1 MFSWDLNFR
10 PCVGAELFALSS
22 ESSNKSTP
30 ATISVEQGFQL
41 SLDLCLQLKN
51 IKQQRVPVRVNKLY
65 CLLYCKLAY
74 HTPTQHGE
82 TNRNQKS
89 YPPWKDEDLVEMS
102 NKLIHHAIKS
112 GKKHDVSGT
121 FDWNNNGVSAVVQFE
136 PNERGQGFSSCL
148 LDVSRFP
155 VGSYQIKW
163 LSCCIDQHGSY
174 WNLLPLNGKPVFT
187 IKKAS

>member
-1 MFSWDLNFR
+1 M
-10 PCVGAELFALSS
+10 
-22 ESSNKSTP
+22 
-30 ATISVEQGFQL
+30 SVEQGFQL

-51 IKQQRVPVRVNKLY
+51 IQQRQVPVRINKLY
-65 CLLYCKLAY
+65 CLLYSKLAY
-74 HTPTQHGE
+74 YTPTQHGE

-89 YPPWKDEDLVEMS
+89 YSPWRDEDLVEMS
-102 NKLIHHAIKS
+102 NKLFHHAIKS
-112 GKKHDVSGT
+112 SKKLEVSGRL
-121 FDWNNNGVSAVVQFE
+121 DWTKNGVSAVVQFE
-136 PNERGQGFSSCL
+136 RNERGQGFSSCL

-187 IKKAS
+187 ITKAS

>member
-1 MFSWDLNFR
+1 
-10 PCVGAELFALSS
+10 
-22 ESSNKSTP
+22 
-30 ATISVEQGFQL
+30 
-41 SLDLCLQLKN
+41 
-51 IKQQRVPVRVNKLY
+51 
-65 CLLYCKLAY
+65 
-74 HTPTQHGE
+74 
-82 TNRNQKS
+82 
-89 YPPWKDEDLVEMS
+89 MS
-102 NKLIHHAIKS
+102 NKLFHHAIKP
-112 GKKHDVSGT
+112 GKKPGVAGR

-187 IKKAS
+187 VKKAS

>member
-1 MFSWDLNFR
+1 MFLLDFNFR

-22 ESSNKSTP
+22 DNSTSTP
-30 ATISVEQGFQL
+30 DTISVEHGFQL

-51 IKQQRVPVRVNKLY
+51 IQQPRVPVRLTKLY
-65 CLLYCKLAY
+65 CLLYSKLAY
-74 HTPTQHGE
+74 HTSTQHSE
-82 TNRNQKS
+82 TNRNQKCCYS
-89 YPPWKDEDLVEMS
+89 PWRDEDLVEMS
-102 NKLIHHAIKS
+102 NKLFNHAVKS
-112 GKKHDVSGT
+112 GKKPGVSGR
-121 FDWNNNGVSAVVQFE
+121 FDRNHSGVSTVVQLE

-187 IKKAS
+187 VKKSS

>member
-1 MFSWDLNFR
+1 MFSIDLNFR

-22 ESSNKSTP
+22 ESNKSTP
-30 ATISVEQGFQL
+30 DSVSVEQGFQL

-51 IKQQRVPVRVNKLY
+51 IQQRRVPVRVNKLY
-65 CLLYCKLAY
+65 CLLCCKLAY

-82 TNRNQKS
+82 TNRSQKS
-89 YPPWKDEDLVEMS
+89 CSPWKDEGLVEMS
-102 NKLIHHAIKS
+102 NNLFHHAMKS
-112 GKKHDVSGT
+112 GKKKEVSST
-121 FDWNNNGVSAVVQFE
+121 FDWTNNGVSAVVQFE
-136 PNERGQGFSSCL
+136 PNERGQGFTSCL

-155 VGSYQIKW
+155 VGSYKIKW

-187 IKKAS
+187 VKRAS